1 MKNSDEMVKDLFER
15 REKYRAKQKQTRKTI
30 GIASGCLVLVGFVVL
45 AGFLNWKMSNLA
57 KEGNHGLAADNRAG
71 ASTNKVTTNTP
82 SSEGGEGIASYNPN
96 GVFIPARELPKS
108 SEDAMMDMIGL
119 IVYQGRIY
127 TQGPEYFGE
136 NAEKTR
142 SLIGD
147 YLGTAKGNI
156 DEWSSQEEYATE
168 LASTIGGEVY
178 AVKGYDTGF
187 RICTCMEIP
196 DENGQPEL
204 WIQFY
209 ECLNGITL
217 TKGSDLFEDRLKI
230 SGRIEKIEYQT
241 HEDWDFARSVYRDVN
256 FADGVWEQFMEQV
269 NACSFVDT
277 YDPKAPAGQS
287 IYSHNQAHL
296 TLTLED
302 GSVVSLRLCEGG
314 YVGYEPLGWYFVKIP
329 EEIFNQ
335 VYDACGGIR

>member
-30 GIASGCLVLVGFVVL
+30 GIASGCLVLLCLVVL
-45 AGFLNWKMSNLA
+45 AGFLNSKLASGTQEGDSGMS
-57 KEGNHGLAADNRAG
+57 ADNRAG
-71 ASTNKVTTNTP
+71 ASTNK
-82 SSEGGEGIASYNPN
+82 N
-96 GVFIPARELPKS
+96 GVFIPAKELPKS
-108 SEDAMMDMIGL
+108 SEGAAMMDMIGL
-119 IVYQGRIY
+119 IVYQGCIY
-127 TQGPEYFGE
+127 TQGSEYFGE
-136 NAEKTR
+136 EKIQ
-142 SLIGD
+142 SLVGD
-147 YLGTAKGNI
+147 HIGTAKGNI
-156 DEWSSQEEYATE
+156 DEWSSQEDYAME
-168 LASTIGGEVY
+168 LASTTGGEVY
-178 AVKGYDTGF
+178 AVKGYDAGF
-187 RICTCMEIP
+187 RICTCMEAP

-204 WIQFY
+204 WIEFY

-269 NACSFVDT
+269 DTCSFVDT

-287 IYSHNQAHL
+287 IYSRNQAHL

-329 EEIFNQ
+329 EEIFNL
-335 VYDACGGIR
+335 VYDACGGMR

>member
-15 REKYRAKQKQTRKTI
+15 RDMYRAKQAKRRKTVGMI
-30 GIASGCLVLVGFVVL
+30 SACAALAGFVIL
-45 AGFLNWKMSNLA
+45 AGFLNWKTSNGA
-57 KEGNHGLAADNRAG
+57 KEGNQGLTADNRAG
-71 ASTNKVTTNTP
+71 ASN
-82 SSEGGEGIASYNPN
+82 NPN

-136 NAEKTR
+136 NAEKTM
-142 SLIGD
+142 SLVGD
-147 YLGTAKGNI
+147 HLGTAKGNI

-178 AVKGYDTGF
+178 SVKGYDTGF
-187 RICTCMEIP
+187 RICTCMEVP
-196 DENGQPEL
+196 DENGQTKL
-204 WIQFY
+204 WVQFY

-217 TKGSDLFEDRLKI
+217 TKGSDLFETRLKI
-230 SGRIEKIEYQT
+230 SGRIQKIEYQT
-241 HEDWDFARSVYRDVN
+241 HEDWDYAKENYHEVSLD
-256 FADGVWEQFMEQV
+256 AGAWDQFMEQV
-269 NACSFVDT
+269 DACDFVYT
-277 YDPKAPAGQS
+277 HDPKAPAEQS
-287 IYSHNQAHL
+287 IYRNHQAHV

-302 GSVVSLRLCEGG
+302 GSQVRLRLFEGG

-329 EEIFNQ
+329 EDIFNK
-335 VYDACGGIR
+335 VYEACGGTH

>member
-15 REKYRAKQKQTRKTI
+15 RDKYRVKQAKRRKTTGMI
-30 GIASGCLVLVGFVVL
+30 SACAAIVGFVVL
-45 AGFLNWKMSNLA
+45 AGFLNWKTSNGA
-57 KEGNHGLAADNRAG
+57 KEGNQRLTTDNRAG
-71 ASTNKVTTNTP
+71 ASANKGASNKQ
-82 SSEGGEGIASYNPN
+82 SSEGGEGIVSNNPN
-96 GVFIPARELPKS
+96 GVFLPAMELPKS
-108 SEDAMMDMIGL
+108 SEDAMIDMIGL

-147 YLGTAKGNI
+147 HLGTAKGNI

-178 AVKGYDTGF
+178 SVKGYDTGF
-187 RICTCMEIP
+187 RICTIMEVP
-196 DENGQPEL
+196 DENGQSEL
-204 WIQFY
+204 SIQFY

-217 TKGSDLFEDRLKI
+217 TKGSDLFETRLKI
-230 SGRIEKIEYQT
+230 SGRIRKIEYQT
-241 HEDWDFARSVYRDVN
+241 HEDWDYAKRNYHEVSLEAGTWD
-256 FADGVWEQFMEQV
+256 QFMEQV
-269 NACSFVDT
+269 DACDFVNT
-277 YDPKAPAGQS
+277 YDPKASAEQS
-287 IYSHNQAHL
+287 IYRNHQAHV

-302 GSVVSLRLCEGG
+302 GSQVRLRLFEGG

-329 EEIFNQ
+329 EDIFNK
-335 VYDACGGIR
+335 VYEACGGTH